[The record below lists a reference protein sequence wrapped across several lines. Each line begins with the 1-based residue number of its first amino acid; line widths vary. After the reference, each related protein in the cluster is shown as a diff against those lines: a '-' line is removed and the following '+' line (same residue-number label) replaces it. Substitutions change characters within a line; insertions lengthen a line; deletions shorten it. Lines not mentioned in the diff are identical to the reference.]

1 MHLKPPVVV
10 VVFGCYG
17 SHHTH
22 KGLKITI
29 SGVIKQ
35 KKKQRKYLTGTQV
48 DHLEPPVVV
57 GYLCAMEVVAV
68 HDRAQDLLSLWP

>member
-1 MHLKPPVVV
+1 MHLKPLVVV

-29 SGVIKQ
+29 SGVIK
-35 KKKQRKYLTGTQV
+35 KKERKKIPNW
-48 DHLEPPVVV
+48 DSRH
-57 GYLCAMEVVAV
+57 
-68 HDRAQDLLSLWP
+68 RLS